1 MSNKFSSLNEF
12 LESLLDGREIQ
23 LKYDGKEYCIFN
35 IGADNSVEKSKILVG
50 EGNAEESFVE
60 YSMASRSFRIVLELM
75 ENSSASS
82 LVVVYSSR
90 FSKYFSNSICLV
102 VNICFSP
109 HILFWCYF
117 ILITNDIPKRTDILK
132 KQKYL
137 SSFSMS
143 YATPIFNSFLYQTFS
158 LYVEIIRDS
167 PIKSKPPA

>member
-1 MSNKFSSLNEF
+1 MSFVYKMESSPTFSRNSRRIPSLGV
-12 LESLLDGREIQ
+12 LSILI
-23 LKYDGKEYCIFN
+23 GK
-35 IGADNSVEKSKILVG
+35 
-50 EGNAEESFVE
+50 SFVE

-90 FSKYFSNSICLV
+90 FSRYFSNSICLV

-137 SSFSMS
+137 SSFSMN